1 MLEGTAM
8 KFSRLVEDRQDPPAA
23 STLSLGGSPKIRNA
37 FYHELLTV
45 SWNGKSDNARDL
57 RKSSSFVSHV
67 SFNGYQIS
75 TIFSQKVLWE
85 LAVY

>member
-1 MLEGTAM
+1 ME
-8 KFSRLVEDRQDPPAA
+8 FSRWVEDRQDPPAA
-23 STLSLGGSPKIRNA
+23 STLSSGDSPKIRNA
-37 FYHELLTV
+37 FYHELLAV

-57 RKSSSFVSHV
+57 RKSSSFVSHEP
-67 SFNGYQIS
+67 FNGYQIS